1 MAIPYKGQLNLGN
14 AALGTEKSI
23 TANEDIRT
31 AEARDLAREIAHQSH
46 DLIPEKVAEMVLD
59 SFCQACVDLLN
70 MGFGVQLRTN
80 GDVAMRI
87 IPDIHVAGGSINL
100 ARARQL
106 DPTVTELT
114 ADNAADL
121 IDRAGGVT
129 VKVRAIVQQKFTDLL
144 HANGGGKVERT
155 GIETKAY
162 VERKDGAT
170 SGGTTTPG
178 APASGDDSSEGDD
191 NTGTGSDDLE
201 G

>member
-59 SFCQACVDLLN
+59 NFCQACVDLMN
-70 MGFGVQLRTN
+70 MGFGVQLRN
-80 GDVAMRI
+80 GGDVAMRI

-100 ARARQL
+100 QRAQEL
-106 DPTVTELT
+106 IPGTTDLT
-114 ADNAADL
+114 AENAADL

-129 VKVRAIVQQKFTDLL
+129 VKVRAIVQQKFTELL

-162 VERKDGAT
+162 VERTG
-170 SGGTTTPG
+170 SS
-178 APASGDDSSEGDD
+178 ASGDDNQGGTNGNGGGNTDGDD
-191 NTGTGSDDLE
+191 ENLE

>member
-59 SFCQACVDLLN
+59 NFCQACVDLMN
-70 MGFGVQLRTN
+70 MGFGVQLRN
-80 GDVAMRI
+80 GGDVAMRI

-100 ARARQL
+100 ARAKEL
-106 DPTVTELT
+106 DPSVTDLT
-114 ADNAADL
+114 AENAADL

-162 VERKDGAT
+162 VERTNGE
-170 SGGTTTPG
+170 
-178 APASGDDSSEGDD
+178 SEGDNTEG
-191 NTGTGSDDLE
+191 NTGGGNTDGDENLE

>member
-59 SFCQACVDLLN
+59 NFCQACVDLMN
-70 MGFGVQLRTN
+70 MGFGVQLRN
-80 GDVAMRI
+80 GGDVAMRI

-100 ARARQL
+100 ARAQEL
-106 DPTVTELT
+106 IPGTTDLT
-114 ADNAADL
+114 AENAADL

-162 VERKDGAT
+162 VERTNGE
-170 SGGTTTPG
+170 
-178 APASGDDSSEGDD
+178 SEGGGGNGGG
-191 NTGTGSDDLE
+191 NTDGDENLE

>member
-46 DLIPEKVAEMVLD
+46 DLIPEKVAEMVLEN
-59 SFCQACVDLLN
+59 FCQACVDLMN
-70 MGFGVQLRTN
+70 MGFGVQLRNN

-87 IPDIHVAGGSINL
+87 IPDIHVVGGGINL
-100 ARARQL
+100 ARAQQL

-114 ADNAADL
+114 AENAADL

-129 VKVRAIVQQKFTDLL
+129 VKVRAIVQQKFTELL

-162 VERKDGAT
+162 VERKNAEDA
-170 SGGTTTPG
+170 
-178 APASGDDSSEGDD
+178 GDD
-191 NTGTGSDDLE
+191 NGQGDDNGGGDNGGGNLE

>member
-59 SFCQACVDLLN
+59 NFCQACVDLMN
-70 MGFGVQLRTN
+70 MGFGVQLRN
-80 GDVAMRI
+80 GGDVAMRI

-100 ARARQL
+100 ARAKEL
-106 DPTVTELT
+106 DPSVTDLT
-114 ADNAADL
+114 AENAADL

-162 VERKDGAT
+162 VERT
-170 SGGTTTPG
+170 SGE
-178 APASGDDSSEGDD
+178 SEGDD
-191 NTGTGSDDLE
+191 NQGNTGGGNTDGDENLE